1 MSQSPGTPSPQD
13 AGKAILRAARS
24 MFESTGYAST
34 TIKAVAATA
43 GVAPA
48 VVRSL
53 YANKDRLFV
62 AAMKLPFDPAA
73 AVPEL
78 LAPGLDGM
86 GERLVR
92 MTLKLMGD
100 PKVRSDFRRLLRVG
114 PITTA
119 HNAAA
124 FANVAGPSIGLDQI
138 RFLAEYF
145 QVEVVDR
152 IVRAVGLPDA
162 RLRVSLITSY
172 LVGLTTTRYLLQL
185 EPLASASDDDIVA
198 LAGPTIQALLDPMWK
213 PSE

>member
-1 MSQSPGTPSPQD
+1 MTQTPGSPSAQD
-13 AGKAILRAARS
+13 AAKAVLGAARS

-34 TIKAVAATA
+34 TIKAVAAAA

-48 VVRSL
+48 VVKSL

-62 AAMKLPFDPAA
+62 AAMKLPFDPAQ

-78 LAPGLDGM
+78 LAPGLEGM
-86 GERLVR
+86 GDRLVR

-100 PKVRSDFRRLLRVG
+100 PKVRSDMSRLMRVA
-114 PITTA
+114 PITTV

-124 FANVAGPSIGLDQI
+124 FANVAGPSVGLDQL
-138 RFLAEYF
+138 RFLTEYF
-145 QVEVVDR
+145 QIEVVDR

-162 RLRVSLITSY
+162 LLRVSLITSY
-172 LVGLTTTRYLLQL
+172 LVGITTTRYLLRL

-198 LAGPTIQALLDPMWK
+198 LAGPTIQALLDPLRK
-213 PSE
+213 PGA